1 MRRPRCI
8 VLTGLLTA
16 IHYIAHDD
24 GLLNCS
30 RCLRV
35 ALSVVIPLNSIL
47 CPFGFQ
53 IAVAAK
59 EHADASGVG

>member
-1 MRRPRCI
+1 
-8 VLTGLLTA
+8 
-16 IHYIAHDD
+16 
-24 GLLNCS
+24 
-30 RCLRV
+30 V

-53 IAVAAK
+53 IADAAK